1 MPSLK
6 DRKFYIAKVCRHCKH
21 CWEVPIEASWD
32 GSNGEITKY
41 YCLLDLSSK
50 EIKELEKETPFYRG
64 IIPEDADLS
73 ERFCGIMQVEDIEQL
88 QTEFTY
94 REVNR
99 MDVCDKYEQ
108 SKEVE

>member
-1 MPSLK
+1 MPSLEE
-6 DRKFYIAKVCRHCKH
+6 RKFYVAKVCRDCKH
-21 CWEVPIEASWD
+21 CWKVPMEVSWD
-32 GSNGEITKY
+32 GSNGKITKY

-50 EIKELEKETPFYRG
+50 EVKELKKETPFYRRA
-64 IIPEDADLS
+64 IPEDADLS
-73 ERFCGIMQVEDIEQL
+73 ERFCQIMQIEDLDQL